1 MGRTDRMKVFG
12 YEAEFK
18 DSVYIDYVLLK
29 DKKKKKRFSSF
40 SLKYQDYFLD
50 GLTMWTNV
58 LKSLLER

>member
-1 MGRTDRMKVFG
+1 MGRTEHMKDFG

-18 DSVYIDYVLLK
+18 DSVYIDYLLLK
-29 DKKKKKRFSSF
+29 EKKKRFSSF
-40 SLKYQDYFLD
+40 SLKYQDYLLA